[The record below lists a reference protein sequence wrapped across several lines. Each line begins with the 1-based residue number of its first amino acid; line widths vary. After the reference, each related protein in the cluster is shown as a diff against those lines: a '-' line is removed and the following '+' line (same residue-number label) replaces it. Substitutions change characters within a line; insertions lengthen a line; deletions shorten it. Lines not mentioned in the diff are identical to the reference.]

1 MIDTDMFIKFPATY
15 PENSQRR
22 KFGRIALIGNEIVGY
37 FLIIYGHKIVG
48 GSNL

>member
-1 MIDTDMFIKFPATY
+1 MIDTNMFIKFPATY